1 MVAGKRF
8 LGRKELICSS
18 GIVALI
24 ICGGAIGK
32 QESAAWPTMTERSGD
47 HSVSAETRGVGTL
60 TMATDLCVLPEGLV
74 LK

>member
-1 MVAGKRF
+1 MVAGKQF
-8 LGRKELICSS
+8 LGWNEAICAS

-24 ICGGAIGK
+24 MCGGALGK

-60 TMATDLCVLPEGLV
+60 TMATNSFLPPGGLA